1 MLHQL
6 NGDLPHSPNR
16 RQHARVPVGLPVE
29 VHVDDSPQTMAVEM
43 VDVAVGGVRLR
54 PLEAGSISVDRRA
67 TFGFIV
73 PGGGKCV
80 AGGRVTRVQASGEFV
95 VVLDRANPAF
105 REFLR
110 SLSV

>member
-1 MLHQL
+1 MRFEAMTEA
-6 NGDLPHSPNR
+6 PPAANR
-16 RQHARVPVGLPVE
+16 RRHARVSVGLPVE
-29 VHVDDSPQTMAVEM
+29 VHVDDCAETLTVEM
-43 VDVAVGGVRLR
+43 IDIALGGARLR
-54 PLEAGSISVDRRA
+54 PLSESGVTVDRRA

-80 AGGRVTRVQASGEFV
+80 AGGRVTRVHASGEFV

>member
-1 MLHQL
+1 MRFEATAEA
-6 NGDLPHSPNR
+6 PPSTNR
-16 RQHARVPVGLPVE
+16 RRHARVSVGLPVE
-29 VHVDDSPQTMAVEM
+29 VHVDDCAETLTVEM
-43 VDVAVGGVRLR
+43 IDVAAGGARLR
-54 PLEAGSISVDRRA
+54 PLSNTGVTLDRRA

-80 AGGRVTRVQASGEFV
+80 AGGRVTRVQATGEFV
-95 VVLDRANPAF
+95 VALDRANPAF